1 MRIYPSRPVV
11 GVGAVVV
18 VDGNRVLL
26 VKRGQAPLKG
36 EWSLPGGVVELGETL
51 QAAVFREV
59 LEETGLE
66 VEVGPL
72 VDVVD
77 RVEPGEDG
85 RVQYHYVVVDY
96 LCRTRGGEA
105 VHGSDAADVC
115 WADAEHLT
123 PYCLSAAAAAVVRKA
138 LALTRED
145 SWSPALESS
154 GS

>member
-1 MRIYPSRPVV
+1 MRTYPSRPVV
-11 GVGAVVV
+11 GVGAVV

-51 QAAVFREV
+51 HAAVVREV

-72 VDVVD
+72 VDVID

-115 WADAEHLT
+115 WADTEHLT
-123 PYCLSAAAAAVVRKA
+123 PYCLSAAAAAVVQKA

-145 SWSPALESS
+145 SWSPGDPSRVL
-154 GS
+154 